1 MRRVDLDLA
10 HLRSFL
16 AIVRYGGYHRA
27 AEALHLTQPAVS
39 RHMRRLEEQLGEPLF
54 ARRGRGVELTP
65 YGEQAAVELG
75 AVLAAHDQALAR
87 LQTRRRRRRA
97 RSSSA
102 RSRTSSTRCCRS

>member
-1 MRRVDLDLA
+1 MDLDLA
-10 HLRSFL
+10 HIRSFL

-54 ARRGRGVELTP
+54 AKRGRGVELTP
-65 YGEQAAVELG
+65 FGEQAAVE
-75 AVLAAHDQALAR
+75 ARRESSPPTTRPSRAWDAATA
-87 LQTRRRRRRA
+87 TRA

-102 RSRTSSTRCCRS
+102 RSRTSSTRCCRT